1 MLEAFQ
7 DALSSLLSPGYIAL
21 FTSGVFLGLLV
32 GVIPGIGGVVGL
44 ALLLPFTLHLEPTV
58 ALPLLISVVAVIN
71 TSDTI
76 PAVLI
81 GTPGSVGSQATIV
94 DGYPMSQKGEAGKA
108 LGAAFTVSLLG
119 GVIGA
124 IILTVSVP
132 IIAPVVLM
140 LGSPEFL
147 AMCLLGISMVAV
159 LSGLHPLRGIIAAG
173 LGLLLAMIGEDPT
186 MGVARWYL
194 NVPYLVS
201 GISIVPMALGFF
213 AIPEVVDL
221 CVRGTQIAKLSSGAL
236 TGKMDGLREAFR
248 HKKLIVT
255 SAGIGAW
262 IGFMPGMGSVIA
274 NWIAY
279 SWAVM
284 TCNPKDGFGKGDIR
298 GVIAPESANNASTGG
313 ALIPTLAFGVPG
325 GTSMALILA
334 AFWIVGITPG
344 PKLLTENLDLVY
356 LIVWT
361 LALAN
366 ILGAAVCF
374 LMTDYLAAV
383 TKVPIHILAPLILV
397 VVFGGSLLA
406 NFHMGDIVV
415 MLSFGVLGWLMKHLD
430 WPRPPLILGFVLSPL
445 VEKYYFQSTM
455 VYGSGWM
462 IRPVVIVIFVI
473 TAIGLY
479 FGIKNQRRLKTG

>member
-1 MLEAFQ
+1 MLGALQ
-7 DALSSLLSPGYIAL
+7 DAFFSLLTPTYVAL
-21 FTSGVFLGLLV
+21 FTSGVLLGLVV

-44 ALLLPFTLHLEPTV
+44 ALLLPFTLKLEPAA
-58 ALPLLISVVAVIN
+58 ALPLLIGLLAVIH

-76 PAVLI
+76 PAVLV
-81 GTPGSVGSQATIV
+81 GTPGSVGSQATIL
-94 DGYPMSQKGEAGKA
+94 DGYPMAQKGEAGKA

-119 GVIGA
+119 GLIGA
-124 IILTVSVP
+124 VILTVSVP
-132 IIAPVVLM
+132 IITPIVLM
-140 LGSPEFL
+140 FGSPEFL

-159 LSGLHPLRGIIAAG
+159 LSGAHPLRGIVAAG
-173 LGLLLAMIGEDPT
+173 LGLLLAMIGEDPI

-194 NVPYLVS
+194 DVPYLVG

-221 CVRGTQIAKLSSGAL
+221 CVRGTQIAKEISKAL
-236 TGKMDGLREAFR
+236 TGKMEGMKEALR

-262 IGFMPGMGSVIA
+262 VGFMPGMGSVIA
-274 NWIAY
+274 NWLAY

-284 TCNPKDGFGKGDIR
+284 TCNPKDEFGKGDIR
-298 GVIAPESANNASTGG
+298 GIIAPESANNASTGG

-325 GTSMALILA
+325 GTAMALIVA
-334 AFWIVGITPG
+334 AFWIVGIIPG

-366 ILGAAVCF
+366 IVGAALCF

-383 TKVPIHILAPLILV
+383 TKVPIHVLAPLILV
-397 VVFGGSLLA
+397 VIFAGAFLT
-406 NFHMGDIVV
+406 NFHMGDIIV
-415 MLSFGVLGWLMKHLD
+415 LLGFGVLGWLMEHLD
-430 WPRPPLILGFVLSPL
+430 WPRPPLMLGFVLSPL
-445 VEKYYFQSTM
+445 VEQYYFQSTM
-455 VYGSGWM
+455 VYGVSWM
-462 IRPVVIVIFVI
+462 TRPLVIVIFI
-473 TAIGLY
+473 LTAIGLF
-479 FGIKNQRRLKTG
+479 FGIRNQGRRG